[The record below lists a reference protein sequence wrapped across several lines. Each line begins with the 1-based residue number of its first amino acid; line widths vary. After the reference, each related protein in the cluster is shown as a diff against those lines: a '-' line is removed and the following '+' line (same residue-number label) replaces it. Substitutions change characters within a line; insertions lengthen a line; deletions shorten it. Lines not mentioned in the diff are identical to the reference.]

1 MSLNTEGGGFGLVA
15 DRVEYAALDLN
26 AMASQQPPPPQTP
39 PPTHNLGQKLTQYA
53 AQYLYSAYFQG
64 AYRSTHQK
72 CAVTFNL
79 HSKGGL
85 YGYTFYTTLSILSN
99 FLKPYLLVSL

>member
-26 AMASQQPPPPQTP
+26 AMASQQPPPP
-39 PPTHNLGQKLTQYA
+39 PPTHDLGQKLA
-53 AQYLYSAYFQG
+53 HCFLVCWSDLWSADFQG
-64 AYRSTHQK
+64 AYCSTLQK
-72 CAVTFNL
+72 CVVTFNL

-85 YGYTFYTTLSILSN
+85 
-99 FLKPYLLVSL
+99 